1 MTGDIVSK
9 AAVVDANVQLANEGK
24 EPAQYT
30 QLLLGITKVSIWSDS
45 WLSAASFQDTT
56 RVLINAATSGRA
68 DHLHGLKENVII
80 GRKIPVGTGVEE
92 EVEETADGEFEEAD
106 IAEDVELAA

>member
-1 MTGDIVSK
+1 MGDIVSK
-9 AAVVDANVQLANEGK
+9 ASVVEANKLLALEGK

-45 WLSAASFQDTT
+45 GYQPHHSRTQLVCLSTLRLA
-56 RVLINAATSGRA
+56 GRA
-68 DHLHGLKENVII
+68 DRLHGLKENVII
-80 GRKIPVGTGVEE
+80 GRKIPVGTGARTGDESVEDDY
-92 EVEETADGEFEEAD
+92 AEAD